1 MRRVAIILLLGV
13 VACSGETGASTTV
26 RPSET
31 STSTPATTLAQ
42 QDCGVIP
49 YQVDT
54 LPDRVVGETPPTDAV
69 AQDVFTTVPGTVSR
83 LWFDE
88 SGDLAVVLVRGSLP
102 PIEWPGERGEVSIDG
117 ARGVAGALEDG
128 TWMVGWFEGE
138 GEPCDRYF
146 MVFYSPV
153 ETSEVEDTI
162 ASLNRTA
169 G

>member
-1 MRRVAIILLLGV
+1 M
-13 VACSGETGASTTV
+13 
-26 RPSET
+26 
-31 STSTPATTLAQ
+31 
-42 QDCGVIP
+42 IP
-49 YQVDT
+49 YQIDT
-54 LPDRVVGETPPTDAV
+54 LPDRVVGESPPTDDV

-83 LWFDE
+83 LWFDGV
-88 SGDLAVVLVRGSLP
+88 GDLAVVLVRGSLP

-146 MVFYSPV
+146 MVLYPPV
-153 ETSEVEDTI
+153 AASEVEDTI

>member
-1 MRRVAIILLLGV
+1 M
-13 VACSGETGASTTV
+13 
-26 RPSET
+26 
-31 STSTPATTLAQ
+31 
-42 QDCGVIP
+42 IP

-54 LPDRVVGETPPTDAV
+54 LPDRVAGESPPTDDV

-88 SGDLAVVLVRGSLP
+88 VGDLAVVLVRGSLP

-146 MVFYSPV
+146 MVFYPPV
-153 ETSEVEDTI
+153 VASEVEDSI